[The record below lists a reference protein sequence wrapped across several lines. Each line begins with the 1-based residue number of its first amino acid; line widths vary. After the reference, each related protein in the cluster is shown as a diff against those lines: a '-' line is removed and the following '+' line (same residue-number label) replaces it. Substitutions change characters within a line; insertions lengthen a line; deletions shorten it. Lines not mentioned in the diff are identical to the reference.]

1 MAQIEIKRSRA
12 DDKKAIPKPA
22 CPLAAGLF
30 GYSIAEGQ
38 MRSFK
43 PTEGYLRDLEQM
55 PSFAPPSVNN
65 FVSQYLSSNIGRT
78 FSSS

>member
-1 MAQIEIKRSRA
+1 MAQIDIIDARQ
-12 DDKKAIPKPA
+12 DNKKTLPSPK

-43 PTEGYLRDLEQM
+43 PTEGYLRDIEQM
-55 PSFAPPSVNN
+55 PSFAPPSVTN
-65 FVSQYLSSNIGRT
+65 FVAQYLSSKIGRT